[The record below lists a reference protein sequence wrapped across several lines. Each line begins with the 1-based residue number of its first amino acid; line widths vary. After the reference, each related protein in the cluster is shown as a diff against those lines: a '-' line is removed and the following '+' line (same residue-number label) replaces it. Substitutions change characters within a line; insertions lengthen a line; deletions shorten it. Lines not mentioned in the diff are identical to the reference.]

1 MFIKNV
7 TSTLYEETKNDYK
20 FDYLVYSASFED
32 TERAWNMDYTELI
45 KRMMFKK
52 FDNYVQWEIDEYIKR
67 RGS

>member
-32 TERAWNMDYTELI
+32 TEKAWNMEYTELI